1 MMHRNR
7 ADLRQITSVASSSA
21 RTLPIPRARIYR
33 YTMRRLLVAFA
44 FLPSVLL
51 AAPASAQRLAATV
64 VPEHYTLWFAP
75 DLEKETFR
83 GRETIRVNIRAVTR
97 SVTLHAAEITFG
109 DVTITAGGRTQTAR
123 VSLDPKAETATFTV
137 PQEIGAGAAS
147 IQIAYTGILNDKLR
161 GFYLSRANG
170 RKYAVTQMEAT
181 DARRAF
187 PSFDE
192 PHFKATFELSLMVD
206 AADSVISNGAQLSD
220 TPGPEGGKHTVT
232 FATTPKMPTYLV
244 AMIVGDFVCRSGT
257 SDGTAIRVC
266 STPDKLGPTAFALEA
281 AQQQLAFFNNYFGI
295 RYAFGKLDIIAVPD
309 FAAGAM
315 ENAGAITFRERLL
328 LIDPK
333 TASLGSQKNVAGI
346 ISHEIA
352 HQWFGNLVT
361 MKWWDDIWLNEGFAT
376 WITSKPIAQWRPDWK
391 VDLDDA
397 ADTQGALGLD
407 ALQTTRAI
415 RIHVET
421 PDEINEVFDGIA
433 YEKTA
438 GVLRMVEGFVGAD
451 QFRKGIA
458 SYLKKFAFSNAAGED
473 FWAEMARVTGQP
485 IDRILKAYIE
495 QAGVPL
501 ITVQSRCTGTNS
513 EITLRQERFS
523 AAPGARPASDQLW
536 AVPVCFKT
544 NGAPRCQVLEQ
555 RQQTLQAPGCNN
567 VFANADGRGYYFT
580 EYTPDAVRAL
590 AKSAAGL
597 KPVER
602 IGLLGDEWWMV
613 RAGRH
618 DIGVYLD
625 LAGGMATD
633 DTAAVVDALAGR
645 LAVIGEDIVPAGQR
659 AQYHAWVRER
669 FAPALDALGWPG
681 DRGDTDER
689 HSRRAQLIALLGLTG
704 ESAAVQQRARELARQ
719 YMADPSALPGTLA
732 GSVLRMAALGG
743 DAALYD
749 AYLAQLKTLS
759 AQPDDYYRFFDA
771 LTWFRDPE
779 LTRRTLAFAMSP
791 DVRTQDTGTLLAGLI
806 VRPWS
811 RDAAWSFVRTQWPT
825 LTQKLGTFQ
834 GIPGIIGATGAFCS
848 PAAAVEVRQFFEKN
862 PVPSSER
869 TLRQAVER
877 IDNCAALAARQSPL
891 MAPWLANQASA
902 R

>member
-1 MMHRNR
+1 
-7 ADLRQITSVASSSA
+7 
-21 RTLPIPRARIYR
+21 
-33 YTMRRLLVAFA
+33 MRRLLVVFA
-44 FLPSVLL
+44 FLPSLL
-51 AAPASAQRLAATV
+51 CAAPASAQRLTTTI
-64 VPEHYTLWFAP
+64 VPEHYALWFAP
-75 DLEKETFR
+75 DLEQEHFR
-83 GRETIRVNIRAVTR
+83 GRETIRVNVRAATR
-97 SVTLHAAEITFG
+97 SVTLNAAEITFG
-109 DVTITAGGRTQTAR
+109 DVTITAGGRTQTAQ
-123 VSLDPKAETATFTV
+123 VTLDPKAETATFTV
-137 PQEIGAGAAS
+137 PQEIPVGAAS
-147 IQIAYTGILNDKLR
+147 IQIGYSGILNDKLR

-192 PHFKATFELSLMVD
+192 PEFKATFELSLMVD
-206 AADSVISNGAQLSD
+206 ANDTVISNGAQLSD
-220 TPGPEGGKHTVT
+220 TPGPEPGKHTLT
-232 FATTPKMPTYLV
+232 FATTPKMSTYLV
-244 AMIVGDFVCRSGT
+244 AMLVGDFVCRSGS
-257 SDGTAIRVC
+257 SDGTPIRVC
-266 STPDKLGPTAFALEA
+266 STPDKLGLTAFALEA
-281 AQQQLAFFNNYFGI
+281 AEQQLAFFNNYFGI
-295 RYAFGKLDIIAVPD
+295 TYAFGKLDIVAVPD

-333 TASLGSQKNVAGI
+333 TASLGSQKSVAGI

-376 WITSKPIAQWRPDWK
+376 WITSKPIAEWRPDWK

-438 GVLRMVEGFVGAD
+438 GVLRMVEGFVGPEA
-451 QFRKGIA
+451 FRKGIA
-458 SYLKKFAFSNAAGED
+458 AYLKKYAYSNAAGED
-473 FWAEMARVTGQP
+473 FWSEMARVTGQP
-485 IDRILKAYIE
+485 LDRIFKGYIE

-501 ITVQSRCTGTNS
+501 ISVQTKCTGANT

-523 AAPGARPASDQLW
+523 GSPKPAAAPSSELW
-536 AVPVCFKT
+536 ALPVCFKT
-544 NGAPRCQVLEQ
+544 NGAPQCQVLEE
-555 RQQTLQAPGCNN
+555 RQQTMQAPGCNS
-567 VFANADGRGYYFT
+567 VFANADARGYYFT
-580 EYTPDAVRAL
+580 EYTPETVRTL
-590 AKSAAGL
+590 AKNAGGL

-613 RAGRH
+613 RSGRH
-618 DIGVYLD
+618 DIDVYLD
-625 LAGGMATD
+625 LAGSLASD

-645 LAVIGEDIVPAGQR
+645 LAAIGDDIVPPGQR

-689 HSRRAQLIALLGLTG
+689 HSRRAQLVSILGLTG
-704 ESAAVQQRARELARQ
+704 DNPAVQQRARQLAQQ
-719 YMADPSALPGTLA
+719 YIADPSTLPGTLA
-732 GSVLRMAALGG
+732 GSVLRIAALGG

-749 AYLAQLKTLS
+749 AYLGQLKKLS

-771 LTWFRDPE
+771 LTWFRDPA
-779 LTRRTLAFAMSP
+779 LTKRTLAFALSP
-791 DVRTQDTGTLLAGLI
+791 EVRTQDTGTLLGNLI
-806 VRPWS
+806 ARRWS
-811 RDAAWSFVRTQWPT
+811 RDAAWSFVRSQWPT

-834 GIPGIIGATGAFCS
+834 GIPGIIGATGSFCS
-848 PAAAVEVRQFFEKN
+848 TAAAAEVRQFFEKN

-869 TLRQAVER
+869 TLRQALER
-877 IDNCAALAARQSPL
+877 IDNCAALAARQSP
-891 MAPWLANQASA
+891 AVGKWLASRPAT

>member
-1 MMHRNR
+1 
-7 ADLRQITSVASSSA
+7 
-21 RTLPIPRARIYR
+21 
-33 YTMRRLLVAFA
+33 MRRLLVVFA
-44 FLPSVLL
+44 FLPLL
-51 AAPASAQRLAATV
+51 FATPASAQRLAATV
-64 VPEHYTLWFAP
+64 IPEHYTLWFAP

-83 GRETIRVNIRAVTR
+83 GRETIRVNVRAATR
-97 SVTLHAAEITFG
+97 SVTLHAAEITLG
-109 DVTITAGGRTQTAR
+109 DVTITAGGRTQIAQI
-123 VSLDPKAETATFTV
+123 SLDPKAETATFTV
-137 PQEIGAGAAS
+137 PQEIPAGVAS
-147 IQIAYTGILNDKLR
+147 IQIAYTGRLNDKLR

-192 PHFKATFELSLMVD
+192 PHLKATFDVSLMVD
-206 AADSVISNGAQLSD
+206 AADTVISNGAQLSD
-220 TPGPEGGKHTVT
+220 TPGPEPGTHTLT

-244 AMIVGDFVCRSGT
+244 AMLVGDFVCRSGS
-257 SDGTAIRVC
+257 SDGTPIRVC
-266 STPDKLGPTAFALEA
+266 STPDKLGLTTFALEA
-281 AQQQLAFFNNYFGI
+281 AEQQLAFFNDYFGI
-295 RYAFGKLDIIAVPD
+295 KYAFGKLDIVAVPD

-328 LIDPK
+328 LIDPQ

-397 ADTQGALGLD
+397 ADTQRALGLD
-407 ALQTTRAI
+407 ALRTTRPI

-438 GVLRMVEGFVGAD
+438 GVLRMVEAFVGAE
-451 QFRKGIA
+451 QFRKGIT
-458 SYLKKFAFSNAAGED
+458 SYLKEYALSNAAGED
-473 FWAEMARVTGQP
+473 FWSEMARVTGQP
-485 IDRILKAYIE
+485 VDRILKWYIE
-495 QAGVPL
+495 QAGVPV
-501 ITVQSRCTGTNS
+501 ISVQTKCTGANT
-513 EITLRQERFS
+513 EITLRQERFT
-523 AAPGARPASDQLW
+523 AAPQATPASQQLW

-555 RQQTLQAPGCNN
+555 HQQTLQAPGCDN
-567 VFANADGRGYYFT
+567 VFANADSRGYYFT
-580 EYTPDAVRAL
+580 EYTPDTVRGL
-590 AKSAAGL
+590 AKNAAGL

-625 LAGGMATD
+625 LAGALAFD
-633 DTAAVVDALAGR
+633 DTAAVIDALAGR
-645 LAVIGEDIVPAGQR
+645 LGTIGDDIVPPAQR
-659 AQYHAWVRER
+659 AQYQAWVRAR
-669 FAPALDALGWPG
+669 FGPALEVLGWPG
-681 DRGDTDER
+681 DPGESDER
-689 HSRRAQLIALLGLTG
+689 HSRRAQLIVLLGLTG
-704 ESAAVQQRARELARQ
+704 DSPAVQQRARELAQQ
-719 YMADPSALPGTLA
+719 YMANPSTLPGTLV
-732 GSVLRMAALGG
+732 SPVLRMAALGG
-743 DAALYD
+743 NAVLYD

-759 AQPDDYYRFFDA
+759 AQPEDYYRFFDA
-771 LTWFRDPE
+771 LTWFRDPA
-779 LTRRTLAFAMSP
+779 LTKRTLGFALSA
-791 DVRTQDTGTLLAGLI
+791 DVRTQDTGTMLGSLMA
-806 VRPWS
+806 RPWS
-811 RDAAWSFVRTQWPT
+811 RDAAWSFVRAQWPT
-825 LTQKLGTFQ
+825 LTEKLGTFQ
-834 GIPGIIGATGAFCS
+834 GIPGIIGATGSFCS
-848 PAAAVEVRQFFEKN
+848 PAAATGVRQFFEKN

-869 TLRQAVER
+869 TLRQAMER
-877 IDNCAALAARQSPL
+877 IDNCAALAARQSPVVTS
-891 MAPWLANQASA
+891 WLATQTAV

>member
-1 MMHRNR
+1 
-7 ADLRQITSVASSSA
+7 
-21 RTLPIPRARIYR
+21 
-33 YTMRRLLVAFA
+33 MRRLLVAFA
-44 FLPSVLL
+44 FLPSLL
-51 AAPASAQRLAATV
+51 VAAPASAQRLAATV
-64 VPEHYTLWFAP
+64 IPEHYMLWFAP
-75 DLEKETFR
+75 DLEQETFR
-83 GRETIRVNIRAVTR
+83 GRETIRVNVRAATR

-109 DVTITAGGRTQTAR
+109 NVTITAGGRTQAAQ
-123 VSLDPKAETATFTV
+123 VSLEPKAETATFTV
-137 PQEIGAGAAS
+137 PQEIGTGAAS

-192 PHFKATFELSLMVD
+192 PHLKATFELSLMVD

-220 TPGPEGGKHTVT
+220 MPGPEAGKHTLT
-232 FATTPKMPTYLV
+232 FATTPKMSTYLV
-244 AMIVGDFVCRSGT
+244 AMIVGDFVCRSGS

-266 STPDKLGPTAFALEA
+266 STPNKLGLTAFALEA
-281 AQQQLAFFNNYFGI
+281 AEQQLAFFNNYFGI
-295 RYAFGKLDIIAVPD
+295 RYPFGKLDIIAVPD

-328 LIDPK
+328 LINPK
-333 TASLGSQKNVAGI
+333 TASLGSQKSVAGI

-376 WITSKPIAQWRPDWK
+376 WITSKPIAQWRPDWTI
-391 VDLDDA
+391 DLDDA

-451 QFRKGIA
+451 RFRRGIA
-458 SYLKKFAFSNAAGED
+458 SYLKKYAYSNAAGED
-473 FWAEMARVTGQP
+473 FWSEMARVTGQP
-485 IDRILKAYIE
+485 IDRVLKAYIE

-501 ITVQSRCTGTNS
+501 VTVESRCTGTNS

-523 AAPGARPASDQLW
+523 AASGSRPPSGQLW

-625 LAGGMATD
+625 LAGALAGD
-633 DTAAVVDALAGR
+633 ETAAVIDTLAGR
-645 LAVIGEDIVPAGQR
+645 LGAIGDDIVPPGQR
-659 AQYHAWVRER
+659 AQYHAWVRAR

-704 ESAAVQQRARELARQ
+704 ESAAVQQRARELARH
-719 YMADPSALPGTLA
+719 YMADPSTLPGTLV

-749 AYLAQLKTLS
+749 AYLARLKTLS
-759 AQPDDYYRFFDA
+759 AQPDDYYRYFDA

-779 LTRRTLAFAMSP
+779 LTQRTLAFAMSSE
-791 DVRTQDTGTLLAGLI
+791 VRTQDTGTLLGNLI

-811 RDAAWSFVRTQWPT
+811 RAAAWSFVRTQWPT

-834 GIPGIIGATGAFCS
+834 GIPGIIGSTGAFCS
-848 PAAAVEVRQFFEKN
+848 PDAGAEVRQFFEKN

-869 TLRQAVER
+869 TLRQALER

-891 MAPWLANQASA
+891 MASWLGNQPPP